1 MNEEKQTHPS
11 YSPDAVLPKNG
22 KAAVTILFN
31 YNTDEEKEWFDGIRK
46 LELVEYDEQK
56 NTINSSLVFDSEKNV
71 AHGQG
76 RVGQLTIQTGQSN
89 FYNNGRYYVRLYRRQ
104 AVPRSSR
111 FMSSMRQYRRWSLRK
126 HRSPVRISILQSAIW
141 YMQLRHRSSV

>member
-1 MNEEKQTHPS
+1 MTAS
-11 YSPDAVLPKNG
+11 G
-22 KAAVTILFN
+22 
-31 YNTDEEKEWFDGIRK
+31 K

-56 NTINSSLVFDSEKNV
+56 DTINSSLVFDSEKNV

-111 FMSSMRQYRRWSLRK
+111 FMSSMRQYRRWSLRNTAVRQESSFCSQ
-126 HRSPVRISILQSAIW
+126 RSGIRN
-141 YMQLRHRSSV
+141 